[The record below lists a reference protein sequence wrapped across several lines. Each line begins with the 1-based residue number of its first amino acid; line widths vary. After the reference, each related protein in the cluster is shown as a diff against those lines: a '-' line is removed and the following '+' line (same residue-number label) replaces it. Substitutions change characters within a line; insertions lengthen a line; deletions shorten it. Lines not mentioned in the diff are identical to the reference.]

1 MEKQRGTVKGQ
12 SCTAFEAE
20 NAESLSLA
28 QGSSSTFSF
37 LSGPDHFH
45 FMMLLLDLKKNNTL
59 QNRIPQ
65 TLAYSAS

>member
-37 LSGPDHFH
+37 PQWPRPLPFYDAPIRF
-45 FMMLLLDLKKNNTL
+45 KKNKHT
-59 QNRIPQ
+59 
-65 TLAYSAS
+65 TE